1 MDRRERERERSRQS
15 SSNDR
20 VDLDSRTPLAWQHRD
35 FNYQHSANS
44 QSNFH
49 ERYPGIVFSFP
60 NNNNRTKNQC
70 HDTHKVQTKNRFAP
84 LLPQLFLVIDLRQR

>member
-1 MDRRERERERSRQS
+1 MERRMDRRERERERSRQS

-60 NNNNRTKNQC
+60 NNNITERKISAMTHTKFKQ
-70 HDTHKVQTKNRFAP
+70 KIG
-84 LLPQLFLVIDLRQR
+84 LPPSCLNCFSL

>member
-15 SSNDR
+15 SCNDR

-35 FNYQHSANS
+35 FNYQHTSVNN

-49 ERYPGIVFSFP
+49 DRYPGRLIAIPV
-60 NNNNRTKNQC
+60 T
-70 HDTHKVQTKNRFAP
+70 
-84 LLPQLFLVIDLRQR
+84 FLVLFSLPP

>member
-1 MDRRERERERSRQS
+1 LS
-15 SSNDR
+15 SLS
-20 VDLDSRTPLAWQHRD
+20 
-35 FNYQHSANS
+35 Y
-44 QSNFH
+44 
-49 ERYPGIVFSFP
+49 

>member
-1 MDRRERERERSRQS
+1 MCVSECVFDSMERRMDRRERERERSRQS

-35 FNYQHSANS
+35 FNYQQHGNN

-49 ERYPGIVFSFP
+49 ERYPGILYIFHFRG
-60 NNNNRTKNQC
+60 N
-70 HDTHKVQTKNRFAP
+70 
-84 LLPQLFLVIDLRQR
+84 